1 MNLSLRNRI
10 AFHYVV
16 AAGAIFLVFFLLLYL
31 VMHRTVYNH
40 LDNDL
45 FAEAESVI
53 HAVAVLNSE
62 IAIADEREWQ
72 EKEHRQA
79 EVNPMFLQV
88 VGPEGAVLRKSPN
101 LGTEKLLFDR
111 SQSGRIYF
119 NATIGRSAV
128 RQIQIPLQNSQGRT
142 LGYLLVAMPRQE
154 AEIVL
159 VNLRVVLAVAFPL
172 VLAVV
177 FFSSRWIANSSVSP
191 VERITATAER
201 ITAKNLNERVQPPPN
216 KDELFRLTSTI
227 NQLLDRL
234 QSAVLRE
241 RQFTADASHEL
252 NTPLAAL
259 KGTLEVLARKPRT
272 PEHYEER
279 IRYCITEVDRL
290 AGLVE
295 QLLMLARCEANQ
307 MEPTIQ
313 PCNLRETVDAV
324 LRRLDPVISSWKTTT
339 RISADQGVTVLADR
353 SMLEVMVQN
362 LLTNAI
368 KYSPEGSTIE
378 VDWSAGAPEARLR
391 IRDHGIG
398 IPAEA
403 RERIFERFYRVEDS
417 RVEGAGGAGLGLAIV
432 KRLAEL
438 QHLRVTLH
446 SEVGSGTTFE
456 IVFPPDAMP

>member
-16 AAGAIFLVFFLLLYL
+16 AAGAIFLVVFVLLYW

-45 FAEAESVI
+45 FAEADSVI
-53 HAVAVLNSE
+53 HVIAVLNSE

-72 EKEHRQA
+72 EQEHRQA

-88 VGPEGAVLRKSPN
+88 IGADGAIIRKSPN
-101 LGTEKLLFDR
+101 LGSEKLLFVR
-111 SQSGRIYF
+111 TQPGRIYF
-119 NATIGRSAV
+119 NASIGRSAV

-154 AEIVL
+154 AELVL
-159 VNLRVVLAVAFPL
+159 SNLRVVLAVTFPL

-177 FFSSRWIANSSVSP
+177 FFSSRWIANSSISP
-191 VERITATAER
+191 VERITAIAER
-201 ITAKNLNERVQPPPN
+201 ITAQNLNERVEAPPN
-216 KDELFRLTSTI
+216 RDELFRLTSTI
-227 NQLLDRL
+227 NQLMDRL
-234 QSAVLRE
+234 QNAVLRE

-252 NTPLAAL
+252 RTPLAAL
-259 KGTLEVLARKPRT
+259 KGTLEVLVRKPRT

-290 AGLVE
+290 ASLVE

-307 MEPTIQ
+307 IEPMIR
-313 PCNLRETVDAV
+313 PCKLREAV
-324 LRRLDPVISSWKTTT
+324 EAVGQRLEPLISSWKA
-339 RISADQGVTVLADR
+339 RIKMPSDEGVTVLADLN
-353 SMLEVMVQN
+353 MLEAMIQN
-362 LLTNAI
+362 LLTNAV

-378 VDWSAGAPEARLR
+378 VDWPTETEEAALR

-403 RERIFERFYRVEDS
+403 KERIFDRFFRVEDS

-438 QHLRVTLH
+438 QHLNINVH
-446 SEVGSGTTFE
+446 GEPDGGTTFE
-456 IVFPPDAMP
+456 IVFPRK